1 MLCVALAL
9 ERPHGS
15 GADASL
21 RRMKR
26 IARPNRWLPDA
37 LALLSLGSFIALL
50 FRNTLFN
57 PGVLAGFDLVNY
69 FYPLK
74 TYAAR
79 RLAAGDIP
87 LWNPDL
93 FFGSPFLAN
102 IQNGVLY
109 PPNLLFSWLSFPDAL
124 LANTIGHFWWGAL
137 GMYLLVR
144 LGWGCSR
151 FAALLAGGV
160 FAGSGFLGA
169 HVGHLNQVQ
178 AAVWLPWLLL
188 SLERAA
194 GGSVVWL
201 VLGGWLLALQLLAGH
216 TQEVYY
222 SLLTVGIWAVALVVL
237 RRPDGWRLAPGAW
250 RLGGPAGGRFRHR
263 QWRTLAHQLPR
274 IDTGLAP
281 LIVLVVVVVNAAG
294 LAAAQLLP
302 TIELSGLS
310 HRAGGLTLDEAT
322 ALAVD
327 RTHIL
332 ESLLPTFWELP
343 SQEVIGYVG
352 VAALVVALAG
362 LTHPLRLGRAVV
374 LAGIAALAVTLA
386 LGRYTSVYLLLHD
399 WLPAFDAFRA
409 PGRWLFIVTVALA
422 GLAGLG
428 ADAAL
433 RRWSGSAVQATGH
446 GPRTAGPH
454 RAALLTLALVAVV
467 GGLALYA
474 WRSLVVVAIPWLPH
488 GRVVVLWSLVALLT
502 VGLVLH
508 AITAG
513 PRWWH
518 RLLLLGLVAGEL
530 LFAARPMEYQ
540 HSRPAE
546 VYAWNPAVAQ
556 QLVSLVND
564 RSGTGGSTA
573 ATAAADSSFPLSRQ
587 STLAPRLLSITDD
600 DRVLELHR
608 PELAR
613 VGVAAEAAVYTRYHE
628 QLRPNLHLVFGL
640 SSADGYDGGLLPLRA
655 YAPLQQALASAD
667 GPVTTHHTLAVLAR
681 RGCTILTPSGLCSP
695 DAAVRNGDAL
705 AVLGQYGIG
714 YVIMERNFQPPGDWQ
729 RVSGTGASVALYR
742 HPAPAPRIG
751 VQVGGE
757 AERSARVI
765 RFTSEHVEVDVS
777 EHGTAT
783 LILRQTPYPGWR
795 VAIDDRPA
803 VLGIGD
809 DRLSLTVTLPATA
822 SRVRIWYDPWT
833 WKAGLI
839 ISSVT
844 ILLNVGLS
852 WTWVMVRRRR
862 RTPRQA
868 RTAGAVA
875 RGP

>member
-1 MLCVALAL
+1 
-9 ERPHGS
+9 
-15 GADASL
+15 
-21 RRMKR
+21 MKR

-50 FRNTLFN
+50 FRKTLFS

-124 LANTIGHFWWGAL
+124 LANIIGHFWWGAL

-144 LGWGCSR
+144 LGWGCSWV
-151 FAALLAGGV
+151 AALLAGGV

-188 SLERAA
+188 ALERAT
-194 GGSVVWL
+194 GGSVGWL

-237 RRPDGWRLAPGAW
+237 RRPDGWRL
-250 RLGGPAGGRFRHR
+250 GGPAGGRFRHR
-263 QWRTLAHQLPR
+263 QWRTLVHQLPR

-352 VAALVVALAG
+352 LAALVVALAG

-422 GLAGLG
+422 GLAGWAPTPRSVGGRG
-428 ADAAL
+428 ARSRL
-433 RRWSGSAVQATGH
+433 RATGH
-446 GPRTAGPH
+446 GP
-454 RAALLTLALVAVV
+454 
-467 GGLALYA
+467 
-474 WRSLVVVAIPWLPH
+474 
-488 GRVVVLWSLVALLT
+488 
-502 VGLVLH
+502 
-508 AITAG
+508 
-513 PRWWH
+513 
-518 RLLLLGLVAGEL
+518 
-530 LFAARPMEYQ
+530 
-540 HSRPAE
+540 
-546 VYAWNPAVAQ
+546 
-556 QLVSLVND
+556 
-564 RSGTGGSTA
+564 
-573 ATAAADSSFPLSRQ
+573 
-587 STLAPRLLSITDD
+587 
-600 DRVLELHR
+600 
-608 PELAR
+608 
-613 VGVAAEAAVYTRYHE
+613 
-628 QLRPNLHLVFGL
+628 
-640 SSADGYDGGLLPLRA
+640 
-655 YAPLQQALASAD
+655 
-667 GPVTTHHTLAVLAR
+667 
-681 RGCTILTPSGLCSP
+681 
-695 DAAVRNGDAL
+695 
-705 AVLGQYGIG
+705 
-714 YVIMERNFQPPGDWQ
+714 
-729 RVSGTGASVALYR
+729 
-742 HPAPAPRIG
+742 PAPTGQPC
-751 VQVGGE
+751 
-757 AERSARVI
+757 
-765 RFTSEHVEVDVS
+765 
-777 EHGTAT
+777 
-783 LILRQTPYPGWR
+783 
-795 VAIDDRPA
+795 
-803 VLGIGD
+803 
-809 DRLSLTVTLPATA
+809 
-822 SRVRIWYDPWT
+822 
-833 WKAGLI
+833 
-839 ISSVT
+839 
-844 ILLNVGLS
+844 
-852 WTWVMVRRRR
+852 
-862 RTPRQA
+862 
-868 RTAGAVA
+868 
-875 RGP
+875 

>member
-1 MLCVALAL
+1 M
-9 ERPHGS
+9 
-15 GADASL
+15 
-21 RRMKR
+21 
-26 IARPNRWLPDA
+26 LPDA
-37 LALLSLGSFIALL
+37 LAVLCLGGFIAFL
-50 FRNTLFN
+50 FRNTLFG

-124 LANTIGHFWWGAL
+124 LANTVGHFWWGAL

-151 FAALLAGGV
+151 VAAVLAGGV

-188 SLERAA
+188 ALERGTA
-194 GGSVVWL
+194 GSVGWL
-201 VLGGWLLALQLLAGH
+201 ILGGWLLALQLLAGH
-216 TQEVYY
+216 TQEAYY
-222 SLLTVGIWAVALVVL
+222 ALLTVGVWAVALVVL
-237 RRPDGWRLAPGAW
+237 RRPNGWRVAGLPKLVLLRPPVIALAVFA
-250 RLGGPAGGRFRHR
+250 L
-263 QWRTLAHQLPR
+263 
-274 IDTGLAP
+274 
-281 LIVLVVVVVNAAG
+281 NAAG

-322 ALAVD
+322 VLAVD

-332 ESLLPTFWELP
+332 ESLLPTFWGLP

-352 VAALVVALAG
+352 VAALILALAG
-362 LTHPLRLGRAVV
+362 LSHPFRLGRALV
-374 LAGIAALAVTLA
+374 LAGIAALAVALS
-386 LGRYTSVYLLLHD
+386 LGRYTSVYLLFYD
-399 WLPAFDAFRA
+399 SLPAFDSFRV
-409 PGRWLFIVTVALA
+409 PGRWLFVSTVALA

-428 ADAAL
+428 ADAVL
-433 RRWSGSAVQATGH
+433 RQWSGSVGQATSL
-446 GPRTAGPH
+446 H
-454 RAALLTLALVAVV
+454 RASLFTLALVAVV

-474 WRSLVVVAIPWLPH
+474 WRSLVVVAVPWLPH
-488 GRVVVLWSLVALLT
+488 SRVVVIWSLVALLA

-508 AITAG
+508 ALTAR

-518 RLLLLGLVAGEL
+518 RLLLTTLVGGEL

-540 HSRPAE
+540 R
-546 VYAWNPAVAQ
+546 AWPSEIYTWTPAVAAR
-556 QLVSLVND
+556 LAALGASGAGALRIVSVANED
-564 RSGTGGSTA
+564 RPNEA
-573 ATAAADSSFPLSRQ
+573 QIEA
-587 STLAPRLLSITDD
+587 
-600 DRVLELHR
+600 
-608 PELAR
+608 LAR
-613 VGVAAEAAVYTRYHE
+613 AGVDPEVRHYARFHEA
-628 QLRPNLHLVFGL
+628 LRPNMHLSFGL
-640 SSADGYDGGLLPLRA
+640 SSADGYDGGLLPLRTFGA
-655 YAPLQQALASAD
+655 LQRAFVGSDAEIVSHL
-667 GPVTTHHTLAVLAR
+667 TLAIMSRNRA
-681 RGCTILTPSGLCSP
+681 
-695 DAAVRNGDAL
+695 DADT
-705 AVLGQYGIG
+705 LGRLGIG
-714 YVIMERNFQPPGDWQ
+714 YVIMDRDAPPPVGWVGPDQ
-729 RVSGTGASVALYR
+729 IAEVALYR

-751 VQVGGE
+751 VQVDGE
-757 AERSARVI
+757 AERSARVV
-765 RFTSEHVEVDVS
+765 RFTPEHVEVDVS
-777 EHGTAT
+777 EHGAAT
-783 LILRQTPYPGWR
+783 LILRQTPYPGWH

-803 VLGIGD
+803 VLSVD
-809 DRLSLTVTLPATA
+809 ANRLALTVALPATA

-833 WKAGLI
+833 WKAGLV

-844 ILLNVGLS
+844 ILLNVGL
-852 WTWVMVRRRR
+852 WWIWVMVRRRR

-868 RTAGAVA
+868 GTAGAA
-875 RGP
+875 AKGQ

>member
-50 FRNTLFN
+50 FRNTLFS

-188 SLERAA
+188 ALERTA

-237 RRPDGWRLAPGAW
+237 RRPDGWRL
-250 RLGGPAGGRFRHR
+250 GGPAGGRFRHR
-263 QWRTLAHQLPR
+263 QWRTLVHQLPR

-352 VAALVVALAG
+352 VAALVVALVG

-433 RRWSGSAVQATGH
+433 RRWSGSAVQAAGH

-681 RGCTILTPSGLCSP
+681 RGCTILTPPGLCSP
-695 DAAVRNGDAL
+695 DARCGMATPSLCWGSTVS
-705 AVLGQYGIG
+705 VTSSWSGISN
-714 YVIMERNFQPPGDWQ
+714 RPA
-729 RVSGTGASVALYR
+729 TGSVYR
-742 HPAPAPRIG
+742 IPAPR
-751 VQVGGE
+751 
-757 AERSARVI
+757 
-765 RFTSEHVEVDVS
+765 
-777 EHGTAT
+777 
-783 LILRQTPYPGWR
+783 
-795 VAIDDRPA
+795 
-803 VLGIGD
+803 
-809 DRLSLTVTLPATA
+809 
-822 SRVRIWYDPWT
+822 
-833 WKAGLI
+833 
-839 ISSVT
+839 
-844 ILLNVGLS
+844 
-852 WTWVMVRRRR
+852 
-862 RTPRQA
+862 
-868 RTAGAVA
+868 
-875 RGP
+875 

>member
-1 MLCVALAL
+1 MNPIV
-9 ERPHGS
+9 
-15 GADASL
+15 
-21 RRMKR
+21 
-26 IARPNRWLPDA
+26 RPNRWLPDA
-37 LALLSLGSFIALL
+37 LAVLFLGGFIAVL
-50 FRNTLFN
+50 FRHTLVG

-109 PPNLLFSWLSFPDAL
+109 PPNLLFSWMSFPDAL

-178 AAVWLPWLLL
+178 TAVWLPWLLL
-188 SLERAA
+188 ALERAA
-194 GGSVVWL
+194 GGSVGWL

-216 TQEVYY
+216 TQEAYY
-222 SLLTVGIWAVALVVL
+222 SLLTVGVWAAALVVL
-237 RRPDGWRLAPGAW
+237 RRPNGWRVARGAW
-250 RLGGPAGGRFRHR
+250 RAGEAAERHFWRR
-263 QWRTLAHQLPR
+263 QWYTLARPLPR
-274 IDTGLAP
+274 IGVWLAP
-281 LIVLVVVVVNAAG
+281 LVVLAVVVVNAVG

-302 TIELSGLS
+302 TIELRGLS
-310 HRAGGLTLDEAT
+310 HRAGGLTIHEAT
-322 ALAVD
+322 ALSVD

-343 SQEVIGYVG
+343 NQEVIGYVG
-352 VAALVVALAG
+352 LAALVVALAG

-386 LGRYTSVYLLLHD
+386 LGLYTSLYLLLHD

-409 PGRWLFIVTVALA
+409 PGRWLFITTVALA
-422 GLAGLG
+422 GLTGLG
-428 ADAAL
+428 ADAVL
-433 RRWSGSAVQATGH
+433 RRWSGSGGRV
-446 GPRTAGPH
+446 AGRH
-454 RAALLTLALVAVV
+454 RASLFTLALVAVV

-488 GRVVVLWSLVALLT
+488 GRVVVLWSLVALLA

-508 AITAG
+508 ALTAG

-518 RLLLLGLVAGEL
+518 RLLLVGLVAGEL
-530 LFAARPMEYQ
+530 VFAARPMEYQ

-546 VYAWNPAVAQ
+546 VYAWTPAVAQ
-556 QLVSLVND
+556 QLGAPVTD
-564 RSGTGGSTA
+564 RNG
-573 ATAAADSSFPLSRQ
+573 
-587 STLAPRLLSITDD
+587 LAPRLLSVADK
-600 DRVLELHR
+600 DRVLDLHR

-613 VGVAAEAAVYTRYHE
+613 AGVAAEAAAYTRYHE
-628 QLRPNLHLVFGL
+628 QLQPNLHLRFGL

-655 YAPLQQALASAD
+655 YGPLQRALASAD
-667 GPVTTHHTLAVLAR
+667 GPVTTHHTLAILAR
-681 RGCTILTPSGLCSP
+681 RGCTILTPPGLCSADEVP
-695 DAAVRNGDAL
+695 ARNGDAL
-705 AVLGQYGIG
+705 AVLGQHGIG
-714 YVIMERNFQPPGDWQ
+714 YVVMEGDVRPPGDWE
-729 RVSGTGASVALYR
+729 RVADTGEAVALYR

-751 VQVGGE
+751 VRADGE
-757 AERSARVI
+757 AEQPVHVV
-765 RFTSEHVEVDVS
+765 RFSPETVEVDVS
-777 EHGTAT
+777 EQGAAT
-783 LILRQTPYPGWR
+783 LILRQTPYPGWH
-795 VAIDDRPA
+795 VTIDDHPA
-803 VLGIGD
+803 ALRVGD
-809 DRLSLTVTLPATA
+809 DRLSLTVALPATA
-822 SRVRIWYDPWT
+822 SRVRIRYDPWT
-833 WKAGLI
+833 WKAGLA
-839 ISSVT
+839 ISGVT

-852 WTWVMVRRRR
+852 WVWMMARRRR
-862 RTPRQA
+862 RLRPGQ
-868 RTAGAVA
+868 GGVA
-875 RGP
+875 SAE

>member
-1 MLCVALAL
+1 M
-9 ERPHGS
+9 
-15 GADASL
+15 
-21 RRMKR
+21 
-26 IARPNRWLPDA
+26 LPDA
-37 LALLSLGSFIALL
+37 LAVLSLGGFIAFL
-50 FRNTLFN
+50 FRNTLFG
-57 PGVLAGFDLVNY
+57 PGVIAGFDLVNY

-93 FFGSPFLAN
+93 FLGSPFLAN

-124 LANTIGHFWWGAL
+124 LANTVGHFWWGAF

-151 FAALLAGGV
+151 VAALLAGGV

-188 SLERAA
+188 ALERATA
-194 GGSVVWL
+194 GSVGWL
-201 VLGGWLLALQLLAGH
+201 VVGGWLLALQLLAGH

-222 SLLTVGIWAVALVVL
+222 SLLTMGIWSVALVVL
-237 RRPDGWRLAPGAW
+237 RRPDGWQMGRLPKLLLLRPPIIA
-250 RLGGPAGGRFRHR
+250 
-263 QWRTLAHQLPR
+263 LA
-274 IDTGLAP
+274 
-281 LIVLVVVVVNAAG
+281 VVTINAAG

-310 HRAGGLTLDEAT
+310 HRAGGLTLNEAT
-322 ALAVD
+322 ALSVD

-362 LTHPLRLGRAVV
+362 LTHPIRLGRAVV
-374 LAGIAALAVTLA
+374 LAGIAVLAVTLA
-386 LGRYTSVYLLLHD
+386 LGRYTSLYFLLYE

-409 PGRWLFIVTVALA
+409 PGRWLFIMTVALA

-428 ADAAL
+428 ADAVL
-433 RRWSGSAVQATGH
+433 RRWSVVSGQWSGNGDRAPGL
-446 GPRTAGPH
+446 H
-454 RAALLTLALVAVV
+454 RASLFTLALVAVV

-488 GRVVVLWSLVALLT
+488 ARVVVLWSLVALLA

-508 AITAG
+508 AMTSG

-518 RLLLLGLVAGEL
+518 RVLLLGLVAGEL
-530 LFAARPMEYQ
+530 VFAARPMEYQ
-540 HSRPAE
+540 RGRPAE
-546 VYAWNPAVAQ
+546 VYAWTPAVAQ
-556 QLVSLVND
+556 QLVSLK
-564 RSGTGGSTA
+564 
-573 ATAAADSSFPLSRQ
+573 ADNP
-587 STLAPRLLSITDD
+587 LAPRLLSVGDEN
-600 DRVLELHR
+600 RVLALHR
-608 PELAR
+608 PELTRA
-613 VGVAAEAAVYTRYHE
+613 GVAAEAAVYTRYHE
-628 QLRPNLHLVFGL
+628 QLRPNLQLIFGL

-655 YAPLQQALASAD
+655 YAPLQQALAAAD
-667 GPVTTHHTLAVLAR
+667 DPVTTHHTLAVLAR

-695 DAAVRNGDAL
+695 DEVPAGNGDAL

-714 YVIMERNFQPPGDWQ
+714 YVIMERGVRPPGGWE

-751 VQVGGE
+751 VQVDGE
-757 AERSARVI
+757 AEQPARVI
-765 RFTSEHVEVDVS
+765 RFTPETVEVDVS
-777 EHGTAT
+777 EHGAAT
-783 LILRQTPYPGWR
+783 LTLRQTPYPGWR

-803 VLGIGD
+803 TLDVD
-809 DRLSLTVTLPATA
+809 ADRLALMVALPATA

-839 ISSVT
+839 VSGVV

-852 WTWVMVRRRR
+852 WTWVMARRWR
-862 RTPRQA
+862 RTPR
-868 RTAGAVA
+868 RDKGSVA
-875 RGP
+875 SAE

>member
-1 MLCVALAL
+1 
-9 ERPHGS
+9 
-15 GADASL
+15 
-21 RRMKR
+21 MKR

-50 FRNTLFN
+50 FRNTLFS

-188 SLERAA
+188 ALERTA

-237 RRPDGWRLAPGAW
+237 RRPDGWRVASGEW
-250 RLGGPAGGRFRHR
+250 RAGGPAELRLWHR
-263 QWRTLAHQLPR
+263 QWRTLARQLPR
-274 IDTGLAP
+274 IGTVFAP
-281 LIVLVVVVVNAAG
+281 LIVLVVVVNAVG

-310 HRAGGLTLDEAT
+310 HRADGLTLDEAT
-322 ALAVD
+322 ALSVD
-327 RTHIL
+327 RTHIF

-362 LTHPLRLGRAVV
+362 LAHPVRMGRAVV

-399 WLPAFDAFRA
+399 WLPAFDSFRA
-409 PGRWLFIVTVALA
+409 PGRWLFIMTVALA

-428 ADAAL
+428 ADAVL
-433 RRWSGSAVQATGH
+433 HQWSGNGKRSTGL
-446 GPRTAGPH
+446 H
-454 RAALLTLALVAVV
+454 RASLLTLALVAVV

-488 GRVVVLWSLVALLT
+488 GRVVVLWGLVALLT

-508 AITAG
+508 AISSG

-518 RLLLLGLVAGEL
+518 RVLLLGLVAGEL
-530 LFAARPMEYQ
+530 VFAARPMEYQ
-540 HSRPAE
+540 RSQPAE
-546 VYAWNPAVAQ
+546 VYAWNPAIAQ
-556 QLVSLVND
+556 QLVSLVAD
-564 RSGTGGSTA
+564 RSGSSGLAAGTA
-573 ATAAADSSFPLSRQ
+573 VADSSFPPAQES
-587 STLAPRLLSITDD
+587 SLAPRLLSVTDD

-608 PELAR
+608 LELAR
-613 VGVAAEAAVYTRYHE
+613 AGVAAEAAVYTRYHE

-655 YAPLQQALASAD
+655 YAPLQRTLSSTD
-667 GPVTTHHTLAVLAR
+667 GPVTTHHTLAGLAR
-681 RGCTILTPSGLCSP
+681 RGCTILTPPGLCSP
-695 DAAVRNGDAL
+695 DAVPARNGDAL
-705 AVLGQYGIG
+705 AVLGRYGIG
-714 YVIMERNFQPPGDWQ
+714 YVIMERDFQPPGDWE
-729 RVSGTGASVALYR
+729 RISDTGTSVGLYR

-751 VQVGGE
+751 VQVDGE

-809 DRLSLTVTLPATA
+809 DRLSLTVALPATA

-852 WTWVMVRRRR
+852 WIWVMVRRRR

-868 RTAGAVA
+868 RTVGAVA
-875 RGP
+875 SDR

>member
-1 MLCVALAL
+1 M
-9 ERPHGS
+9 H
-15 GADASL
+15 
-21 RRMKR
+21 
-26 IARPNRWLPDA
+26 PNRWLPDA
-37 LALLSLGSFIALL
+37 LAVLSLGGFIAFL
-50 FRNTLFN
+50 FRHTLVG

-109 PPNLLFSWLSFPDAL
+109 PPNLLFSWMSFPDAL

-144 LGWGCSR
+144 VGWNCSR
-151 FAALLAGGV
+151 CAALLAGAV

-178 AAVWLPWLLL
+178 TAVWLPWLLL
-188 SLERAA
+188 ALERAA
-194 GGSVVWL
+194 AGSLVWL

-216 TQEVYY
+216 TQEAYY
-222 SLLTVGIWAVALVVL
+222 ALLTVGIWAAALVVL
-237 RRPDGWRLAPGAW
+237 RRPNGWRVARGAD
-250 RLGGPAGGRFRHR
+250 RRFQYR
-263 QWRTLAHQLPR
+263 QWYTLARQLPR
-274 IDTGLAP
+274 IGVWLAP
-281 LIVLVVVVVNAAG
+281 LIVLAGVVVNAAG

-302 TIELSGLS
+302 TLELRSLS
-310 HRAGGLTLDEAT
+310 HRAGGLTLHEAT

-343 SQEVIGYVG
+343 NQEVIGYVG

-386 LGRYTSVYLLLHD
+386 LGLYTSLYLFLHD

-409 PGRWLFIVTVALA
+409 PGRWLFIATVALA

-428 ADAAL
+428 ADAVL
-433 RRWSGSAVQATGH
+433 RQWSGHGKQATG
-446 GPRTAGPH
+446 TH
-454 RAALLTLALVAVV
+454 RAALFTLALVAVV

-508 AITAG
+508 ALTAG

-518 RLLLLGLVAGEL
+518 RLLLAGLVAGEL
-530 LFAARPMEYQ
+530 IFAARPMEYQ
-540 HSRPAE
+540 QSRPAA
-546 VYAWNPAVAQ
+546 VYAWNPAVAE
-556 QLVSLVND
+556 QLVALE
-564 RSGTGGSTA
+564 
-573 ATAAADSSFPLSRQ
+573 ADNPA
-587 STLAPRLLSITDD
+587 APRLLSVADK
-600 DRVLELHR
+600 DRVRELHQSA
-608 PELAR
+608 LATA
-613 VGVAAEAAVYTRYHE
+613 GVATSAVPYTRFHE
-628 QLRPNLHLVFGL
+628 MLHPNLHLVFGV

-655 YAPLQQALASAD
+655 YAPLQRALASAD
-667 GPVTTHHTLAVLAR
+667 GPVTTHHTLAILAR
-681 RGCTILTPSGLCSP
+681 RGCTILTPPGLCSS
-695 DAAVRNGDAL
+695 DAMPARNGDAL
-705 AVLGQYGIG
+705 TVLGQHGIG
-714 YVIMERNFQPPGDWQ
+714 YVIMERDVQPPGGWEH
-729 RVSGTGASVALYR
+729 VAGTGESVALYR

-751 VQVGGE
+751 VRADGE
-757 AERSARVI
+757 TEQPAHVV
-765 RFTSEHVEVDVS
+765 RFTPETIEVDVS
-777 EHGTAT
+777 EHGAAT
-783 LILRQTPYPGWR
+783 LILRQTPYPGWH
-795 VAIDDRPA
+795 VTIDDRPA
-803 VLGIGD
+803 ALRVGD
-809 DRLSLTVTLPATA
+809 DRLSLTVALSAAA
-822 SRVRIWYDPWT
+822 SRVQIRYDPWT
-833 WKAGLI
+833 WKAGLA
-839 ISSVT
+839 ISSAT
-844 ILLNVGLS
+844 ILLNVGLL
-852 WTWVMVRRRR
+852 WTWVLIRRRHR
-862 RTPRQA
+862 PNTTRTDGVP
-868 RTAGAVA
+868 GAS
-875 RGP
+875 PSS

>member
-1 MLCVALAL
+1 M
-9 ERPHGS
+9 
-15 GADASL
+15 
-21 RRMKR
+21 
-26 IARPNRWLPDA
+26 LPDA
-37 LALLSLGSFIALL
+37 LAVLSLGSFIAFL
-50 FRNTLFN
+50 FRHTLFG

-109 PPNLLFSWLSFPDAL
+109 PPNALFSWLSFPDAL
-124 LANTIGHFWWGAL
+124 LANILGHFWWGAL
-137 GMYLLVR
+137 GMYVLVR

-151 FAALLAGGV
+151 CAALLAGGV

-188 SLERAA
+188 ALERAV
-194 GGSVVWL
+194 GGSVVWI

-237 RRPDGWRLAPGAW
+237 RRPNEWRVARGAW
-250 RLGGPAGGRFRHR
+250 RASGPADRCFQHR

-274 IDTGLAP
+274 IGTGLAP
-281 LIVLVVVVVNAAG
+281 LIVLAVVVTNAAG
-294 LAAAQLLP
+294 LAAAQLIP

-322 ALAVD
+322 ALSVD

-374 LAGIAALAVTLA
+374 LAGIVALAVTLA
-386 LGRYTSVYLLLHD
+386 LGRYTSLYLLLHD

-409 PGRWLFIVTVALA
+409 PGRWLFIATVALA

-433 RRWSGSAVQATGH
+433 RQGPGARGQWSGSEDRATGH
-446 GPRTAGPH
+446 GPRTAGLH
-454 RAALLTLALVAVV
+454 RASLFTLVLLAVV

-488 GRVVVLWSLVALLT
+488 GRVVVLWGLVALLA

-508 AITAG
+508 AASSG

-530 LFAARPMEYQ
+530 LFAGRPMEYQ

-546 VYAWNPAVAQ
+546 AYAWNPAVAQ
-556 QLVSLVND
+556 RLVSLVTD
-564 RSGTGGSTA
+564 RSSSGGS
-573 ATAAADSSFPLSRQ
+573 AAASAAMDPSFPLSRE
-587 STLAPRLLSITDD
+587 SSLAPRLLSVADE

-608 PELAR
+608 LELTR
-613 VGVAAEAAVYTRYHE
+613 VGVTAEAAVYTRYHE

-640 SSADGYDGGLLPLRA
+640 SSADGYDGGLLPLRS
-655 YAPLQQALASAD
+655 YTPLQRALASAD
-667 GPVTTHHTLAVLAR
+667 GPVTTHHTLAALAR
-681 RGCTILTPSGLCSP
+681 RGCTILTPSGSCSP
-695 DAAVRNGDAL
+695 DAAPARIGDAL

-714 YVIMERNFQPPGDWQ
+714 YVIMERGVQPPGGWG
-729 RVSGTGASVALYR
+729 RISGTGESVALYR

-751 VQVGGE
+751 VKADGE

-765 RFTSEHVEVDVS
+765 RFTPETVEVDVS
-777 EHGTAT
+777 EHGAAT

-803 VLGIGD
+803 ALGVGD
-809 DRLSLTVTLPATA
+809 DRLSLAVTLPATA

-833 WKAGLI
+833 WKAGI
-839 ISSVT
+839 VVSSVT

-852 WTWVMVRRRR
+852 WTWVMIRRRR
-862 RTPRQA
+862 RTPRKA
-868 RTAGAVA
+868 HT
-875 RGP
+875 

>member
-1 MLCVALAL
+1 
-9 ERPHGS
+9 
-15 GADASL
+15 
-21 RRMKR
+21 MKR
-26 IARPNRWLPDA
+26 IALATQWLPDA
-37 LALLSLGSFIALL
+37 LALLSLGGFIAFL
-50 FRNTLFN
+50 FRHTLFG
-57 PGVLAGFDLVNY
+57 PGVIAGFDLVNY

-124 LANTIGHFWWGAL
+124 LANAVGHFWWGAL

-188 SLERAA
+188 ALERAA
-194 GGSVVWL
+194 TGSPVWL

-216 TQEVYY
+216 TQEAYY
-222 SLLTVGIWAVALVVL
+222 ALLTVGIWAVALVVL
-237 RRPDGWRLAPGAW
+237 RRPNGWRV
-250 RLGGPAGGRFRHR
+250 GGSAARRFRHR
-263 QWRTLAHQLPR
+263 QWRTLARRLPR
-274 IDTGLAP
+274 IGAGLTP

-294 LAAAQLLP
+294 LTAAQLLP
-302 TIELSGLS
+302 TLELRGLS
-310 HRAGGLTLDEAT
+310 HRAGGLTIHEAT

-343 SQEVIGYVG
+343 NQEVIGYVG

-386 LGRYTSVYLLLHD
+386 LGLYTSLYLLLHD

-409 PGRWLFIVTVALA
+409 PGRWLFITTVALA
-422 GLAGLG
+422 GLTGLG
-428 ADAAL
+428 ADAVL
-433 RRWSGSAVQATGH
+433 RVFGPQSKRSRDAPRGYPQQTGS
-446 GPRTAGPH
+446 H
-454 RAALLTLALVAVV
+454 RAALFTLALVAVV

-488 GRVVVLWSLVALLT
+488 GRVVVLWGLVALLA

-508 AITAG
+508 ALTAG

-518 RLLLLGLVAGEL
+518 RLLLAGLVAGEL
-530 LFAARPMEYQ
+530 VFAARPMEYQ
-540 HSRPAE
+540 RSRPAE
-546 VYAWNPAVAQ
+546 VYAWQPAVAQ
-556 QLVSLVND
+556 QLVSLVTD
-564 RSGTGGSTA
+564 RNG
-573 ATAAADSSFPLSRQ
+573 
-587 STLAPRLLSITDD
+587 LAPRLLSVADE

-613 VGVAAEAAVYTRYHE
+613 AGVAAEAAVYTRYYE
-628 QLRPNLHLVFGL
+628 QLRPNLHLLFGL

-667 GPVTTHHTLAVLAR
+667 GPVTTHHTLAILAR
-681 RGCTILTPSGLCSP
+681 RGCTILTPPGLCSP
-695 DAAVRNGDAL
+695 DAVPARNGGAL

-714 YVIMERNFQPPGDWQ
+714 YVIMERDVRPPGGWE
-729 RVSGTGASVALYR
+729 RVAGAGESVALYR

-751 VQVGGE
+751 VRADGE
-757 AERSARVI
+757 AEQPAHVI
-765 RFTSEHVEVDVS
+765 RFTPEHIEVDVS
-777 EHGTAT
+777 EQGAAT

-795 VAIDDRPA
+795 VTIDDRPA
-803 VLGIGD
+803 VLGTNADG
-809 DRLSLTVTLPATA
+809 LALTVALPAAA
-822 SRVRIWYDPWT
+822 SRVQIRYDPWT
-833 WKAGLI
+833 WKAGLA

-844 ILLNVGLS
+844 ILLNVGLT
-852 WTWVMVRRRR
+852 WTWMMARRRR
-862 RTPRQA
+862 RLRPDK
-868 RTAGAVA
+868 GSVA
-875 RGP
+875 SAE

>member
-1 MLCVALAL
+1 MRNVA
-9 ERPHGS
+9 RT
-15 GADASL
+15 
-21 RRMKR
+21 
-26 IARPNRWLPDA
+26 IRWLPDA
-37 LALLSLGSFIALL
+37 LALLCLGGFVALL
-50 FRNTLFN
+50 FRHTLFG

-109 PPNLLFSWLSFPDAL
+109 PPNLLFSWLNFPDAL
-124 LANTIGHFWWGAL
+124 LANTAGHFWWGAL

-151 FAALLAGGV
+151 VAALLAGGV

-188 SLERAA
+188 ALERATA
-194 GGSVVWL
+194 GSVGWL

-222 SLLTVGIWAVALVVL
+222 SLLTVGIWAGALVVL
-237 RRPDGWRLAPGAW
+237 RRRDGARVLAL
-250 RLGGPAGGRFRHR
+250 R
-263 QWRTLAHQLPR
+263 LPR
-274 IDTGLAP
+274 IGTRLAP
-281 LIVLVVVVVNAAG
+281 LIVLVLVVVNAAG

-322 ALAVD
+322 ALSVD

-352 VAALVVALAG
+352 VAALVVVLAG
-362 LTHPLRLGRAVV
+362 LTHPRRLGRAVV

-386 LGRYTSVYLLLHD
+386 LGRYTSLYLLLYD
-399 WLPAFDAFRA
+399 WLPAFDSFRA
-409 PGRWLFIVTVALA
+409 PGRWLFITTVALA

-428 ADAAL
+428 ADAVL
-433 RRWSGSAVQATGH
+433 RRWSEGRGQGSVSAGQATAH
-446 GPRTAGPH
+446 GPPTAGLH
-454 RAALLTLALVAVV
+454 RASLFTLALVVVV

-508 AITAG
+508 AITTG

-518 RLLLLGLVAGEL
+518 RVLLLGLVAGEL
-530 LFAARPMEYQ
+530 VFAARPMEYQ
-540 HSRPAE
+540 RSRPVE

-556 QLVSLVND
+556 QLVAD
-564 RSGTGGSTA
+564 RSGPGGSTA
-573 ATAAADSSFPLSRQ
+573 ATTAANRSFPLAREFS
-587 STLAPRLLSITDD
+587 LAPRLLSATDD

-613 VGVAAEAAVYTRYHE
+613 AGVAAEAAVYTRYHE
-628 QLRPNLHLVFGL
+628 QLRPNLHLISGL
-640 SSADGYDGGLLPLRA
+640 SSADGYDGGLLPLRS
-655 YAPLQQALASAD
+655 YAPLQRALAAAA
-667 GPVTTHHTLAVLAR
+667 GPLTTHHTLAALAR
-681 RGCTILTPSGLCSP
+681 RGCTILTPPGLCSP
-695 DAAVRNGDAL
+695 DAVPTRNGDAL
-705 AVLGQYGIG
+705 AVLGRYGIG
-714 YVIMERNFQPPGDWQ
+714 YVIMEQGVRPPGGWEH
-729 RVSGTGASVALYR
+729 VPGTGEAVALYR

-751 VQVGGE
+751 VQAAGE

-765 RFTSEHVEVDVS
+765 RFSPEHIEVDVS
-777 EHGTAT
+777 GYGAAT

-795 VAIDDRPA
+795 VNIDDRPA
-803 VLGIGD
+803 APGVDADGLT
-809 DRLSLTVTLPATA
+809 LTVALPVTA
-822 SRVRIWYDPWT
+822 SRVRIRYDPWT
-833 WKAGLI
+833 WKAGLV

-844 ILLNVGLS
+844 ILLNGGLL
-852 WTWVMVRRRR
+852 WTWVLVRRRR
-862 RTPRQA
+862 RT
-868 RTAGAVA
+868 RTAGAA
-875 RGP
+875 ASGP

>member
-1 MLCVALAL
+1 
-9 ERPHGS
+9 
-15 GADASL
+15 
-21 RRMKR
+21 MKR
-26 IARPNRWLPDA
+26 IALTTRWLPDA
-37 LALLSLGSFIALL
+37 LALLSLGGFVAFL
-50 FRNTLFN
+50 FRHTLFG
-57 PGVLAGFDLVNY
+57 PGVIAGFDLVNY

-124 LANTIGHFWWGAL
+124 LANAVGHFWWGAL

-188 SLERAA
+188 ALERAA
-194 GGSVVWL
+194 AGSLGWL

-216 TQEVYY
+216 TQEAYY
-222 SLLTVGIWAVALVVL
+222 TLLTVGIWAGALVVL
-237 RRPDGWRLAPGAW
+237 RRPNGWRV
-250 RLGGPAGGRFRHR
+250 GGPADRRFRHR
-263 QWRTLAHQLPR
+263 QWRTLARQLPR
-274 IDTGLAP
+274 IGAALAP

-294 LAAAQLLP
+294 LTAAQLLP
-302 TIELSGLS
+302 TLELRGLS
-310 HRAGGLTLDEAT
+310 HRADGLTIHEAT

-343 SQEVIGYVG
+343 NQEVIGYVG

-386 LGRYTSVYLLLHD
+386 LGLYTSLYLLLHD

-409 PGRWLFIVTVALA
+409 PGRWLFITTVALA
-422 GLAGLG
+422 GLTGLG
-428 ADAAL
+428 ADAVL
-433 RRWSGSAVQATGH
+433 RRWSGSGGQA
-446 GPRTAGPH
+446 AGSH
-454 RAALLTLALVAVV
+454 RAALFTLALVAVV

-488 GRVVVLWSLVALLT
+488 GRVVVLWSLVALLA

-508 AITAG
+508 ALTAG

-518 RLLLLGLVAGEL
+518 RLLLVGLVAGEL
-530 LFAARPMEYQ
+530 VFAARPMEYQ

-546 VYAWNPAVAQ
+546 VYAWQPAVAQ
-556 QLVSLVND
+556 QLVSL
-564 RSGTGGSTA
+564 
-573 ATAAADSSFPLSRQ
+573 AADHAA
-587 STLAPRLLSITDD
+587 APRLLSVADEE
-600 DRVLELHR
+600 RVLELHR

-613 VGVAAEAAVYTRYHE
+613 AGVAVEAVAYTRYHE
-628 QLRPNLHLVFGL
+628 QLRPNLHLLFGL

-655 YAPLQQALASAD
+655 YAPLQRALASAD
-667 GPVTTHHTLAVLAR
+667 GPGATHHTLAILAR
-681 RGCTILTPSGLCSP
+681 RGCTILTPPGLCSP
-695 DAAVRNGDAL
+695 DTVPARNGDAL

-714 YVIMERNFQPPGDWQ
+714 YIIMEQDVRPPGDWE
-729 RVSGTGASVALYR
+729 RVAGAEEAVALYR

-751 VQVGGE
+751 VRADGE
-757 AERSARVI
+757 AEQPARVI
-765 RFTSEHVEVDVS
+765 RFTPEQIEVDVS
-777 EHGTAT
+777 EHGAAT
-783 LILRQTPYPGWR
+783 LILRQMPYPGWR

-803 VLGIGD
+803 VLSIDADG
-809 DRLSLTVTLPATA
+809 LALTVALPAAA
-822 SRVRIWYDPWT
+822 SRVQIQYDPWT
-833 WKAGLI
+833 WKAGLA
-839 ISSVT
+839 ISSVA
-844 ILLNVGLS
+844 ILLNVGLT
-852 WTWVMVRRRR
+852 WTWMMARRRR
-862 RTPRQA
+862 RLRPDR
-868 RTAGAVA
+868 GGVA
-875 RGP
+875 SAE